1 MAFALFSTKG
11 SWLGTLRCR
20 SPQDE
25 RAMQTL
31 SRGFL
36 LGGVGVASSLFLDGL
51 PLSFTSS
58 AVARNMG
65 NGGGAG
71 GMGEAPGLPPGSAA

>member
-1 MAFALFSTKG
+1 
-11 SWLGTLRCR
+11 
-20 SPQDE
+20 
-25 RAMQTL
+25 MQTL

-36 LGGVGVASSLFLDGL
+36 VGGVGVASSLILDGL
-51 PLSFTSS
+51 PLPFTSS
-58 AVARNMG
+58 AVAKNMG